1 VSHASELHDMPARR
15 IEAVGAGLRIA
26 IPALVLIGA
35 VAFAAALFVD
45 ATRAWR
51 AYYINWLFVMSIAQ
65 GGFMLAV
72 VTSIAKGL
80 WSRPIRRIAL
90 AHVAFLPIA
99 FVAVLP
105 ILIWGAPHIWPWIEY
120 PLYNGKE
127 VWLNRP
133 FMTARTIFGLVLLF
147 GISLA
152 FAYTALRPDMGLMRE
167 RVPPRLGGMY
177 NWFSRNWRGQE
188 AEETHAYRRLLVLGP
203 ATALMYALVMGVL
216 SWDFVM
222 SLEPHW
228 FSTLIGPYFF
238 MGAILGGTMTTALI
252 TITLR
257 DRVGLG
263 NWILPST
270 LHDLGKLAFGFTVFW
285 GYMFF
290 SQFIVIWYGLL
301 PWEQEF
307 IIHRFVPPYR
317 IIAQLVGVLLFVIP
331 FFGLMGVTAK
341 RTPAIFATFACLS
354 LLGLWFERWLIV
366 YPSLWIGADVLPLS
380 WQEPGLLLL
389 FAGLYLAAVTFFLT
403 RVPTFQVWQPLG
415 EMELQGIALEEERG
429 LTGDL
434 GGVES
439 RPER

>member
-1 VSHASELHDMPARR
+1 VSHASEMHDIPARR
-15 IEAVGAGLRIA
+15 IEAVSSGLRIA
-26 IPALVLIGA
+26 IPALIAVGA
-35 VAFAAALFVD
+35 LAFIAALLVD
-45 ATRAWR
+45 VPRAWR

-90 AHVAFLPIA
+90 AHSAFLPIA
-99 FVAVLP
+99 FLTALP
-105 ILIWGAPHIWPWIEY
+105 ILIWGAPHIWPWIEH
-120 PLYNGKE
+120 PLTNGKE
-127 VWLNRP
+127 AWLNRP
-133 FMTARTIFGLVLLF
+133 FMTARTIFGLAVLF
-147 GISLA
+147 GLSLT
-152 FAYTALRPDMGLMRE
+152 FAYTALRPDMGLMRDS
-167 RVPPRLGGMY
+167 VPPRLQGFY
-177 NWFSRNWRGQE
+177 ARFTRNWRGQE
-188 AEETHAYRRLLVLGP
+188 AEEVHAYRRLLVLGP
-203 ATALMYALVMGVL
+203 AMALTYALIMGVL

-222 SLEPHW
+222 SLEPTW

-252 TITLR
+252 AMSLR
-257 DRVGLG
+257 SRAGLG

-290 SQFIVIWYGLL
+290 SQYIVIWYGLL

-307 IIHRFVPPYR
+307 IVHRFVPPFR
-317 IIAQLVGVLLFVIP
+317 IIAQLVGVLLFVVP
-331 FFGLMGVTAK
+331 FFGLIGVTAK
-341 RTPAIFATFACLS
+341 RTPAIFATFAGIS
-354 LLGLWFERWLIV
+354 LFGLWLERWLLV
-366 YPSLWIGADVLPLS
+366 YPSLWIGAESLPLS

-389 FAGLYLAAVTFFLT
+389 FAGLYLGAITFFLT
-403 RVPTFQVWQPLG
+403 RVPTFQIWQPLS
-415 EMELQGIALEEERG
+415 ELELHGIAVEEERR

-434 GGVES
+434 GGAGS